1 MVRVNKNIKVGC
13 CGFPISQK
21 KYFENFNLV
30 EIQKTF
36 YQIPEEDTLIKWRKK
51 AQKEF
56 EFTLKAWQLI
66 THPPSSP
73 TYKRLKIELSDKE
86 KKNYGFFKP
95 TDEVF
100 KAWEKTKKAAEIL
113 ESKIIIFQCPSSFKQ
128 TDENIKNMENF
139 FNSIKND
146 SFIMGWEVRGNWE
159 EDVIIGI
166 CRNLKLIHVVD
177 PFKEKKLYGDI
188 AYWRLHG
195 IGGYRYRYTE
205 EDFSKLIQFIKN
217 ENSSLIYILFNNV
230 YMGEDALNF
239 LKILKG

>member
-13 CGFPISQK
+13 CGFPFSRK

-36 YQIPEEDTLIKWRKK
+36 YQIPEEETVIKWRDQ
-51 AQKEF
+51 APKEF

-73 TYKRLKIELSDKE
+73 TYKRLKRELSDKE

-100 KAWEKTKKAAEIL
+100 KAWEETKKVAEIL
-113 ESKIIIFQCPSSFKQ
+113 KSRIIIFQCPSSFKQ
-128 TDENIKNMENF
+128 TDENIRNMETF
-139 FNSIKND
+139 FNSIRKN

-159 EDVIIGI
+159 EKIIMEI
-166 CRNLKLIHVVD
+166 CKNLKLIHVVD
-177 PFKEKKLYGDI
+177 PFKGKTLYGDI
-188 AYWRLHG
+188 TYWRLHG
-195 IGGYRYRYTE
+195 IGTYRYRYTE
-205 EDFSKLIQFIKN
+205 KDFSQLLQFIKK
-217 ENSSLIYILFNNV
+217 EKSSLIYILFNNV

-239 LKILKG
+239 LKILKR